1 MKKVKIQQKDNDT
14 RFGLMHIFGYKH
26 SSANKMYGFML
37 QCVRSCYEAKTDRL
51 CLQVNHL
58 MQLKN
63 ELSMEHLRDNQ
74 KLYQAVKLCI
84 HLYFKDKPS
93 GDVLEE
99 AEFERLNDIMKLT
112 VRMSAV
118 KLESGYIS
126 EEEEGEVEI
135 NDNKR
140 KMMTAE

>member
-1 MKKVKIQQKDNDT
+1 M
-14 RFGLMHIFGYKH
+14 
-26 SSANKMYGFML
+26 
-37 QCVRSCYEAKTDRL
+37 
-51 CLQVNHL
+51 
-58 MQLKN
+58 
-63 ELSMEHLRDNQ
+63 
-74 KLYQAVKLCI
+74 
-84 HLYFKDKPS
+84 
-93 GDVLEE
+93 LEE